1 MTNAVISAEPLTSSE
16 LADATRLTVEPD
28 GAKSGTLSQ
37 AATVSPHRATSK
49 SALRGEARSV
59 RTRKVMS
66 SIAPD
71 STCLNR
77 EGQGATRR
85 SEMARE
91 RLDDRGYIMVVLL
104 IGMAVVAVWMTA
116 LLPSWRQQATR
127 QKEADLIFRGE
138 QYARAI
144 ALYYRKNNNTLP
156 NNIDVL
162 VSQRYLRRKYKDP
175 ITGQDFLPIGGVTT
189 GLPQGGGRGV
199 PQQQG
204 GRGQAPQGS
213 APPSSPLPQGRSQT
227 PQGLAPS
234 PPQSL
239 PQGGLPGRSGQAGP
253 GIAGGGISG
262 VRSTSNETSIRV
274 YRGQQSYSQFPFD
287 YTAALQ
293 RMGVGT
299 TGPVPGAPGR
309 GRGTPDP
316 YHRGGRAIQPGLG
329 RGRGGDGGSR
339 IGAPAPAGRGA
350 PVGQPAPGP
359 GRGR

>member
-1 MTNAVISAEPLTSSE
+1 
-16 LADATRLTVEPD
+16 
-28 GAKSGTLSQ
+28 
-37 AATVSPHRATSK
+37 
-49 SALRGEARSV
+49 
-59 RTRKVMS
+59 MS

-77 EGQGATRR
+77 ERQGATRR
-85 SEMARE
+85 SDLARE
-91 RLDDRGYIMVVLL
+91 KLDDRGYIMVVLL
-104 IGMAVVAVWMTA
+104 IGMAVVAVWMSA

-175 ITGQDFLPIGGVTT
+175 ITGQDFLPTGGVTT
-189 GLPQGGGRGV
+189 GLPQSGGRGV

-204 GRGQAPQGS
+204 GRGQAPQGP
-213 APPSSPLPQGRSQT
+213 APPSSQLPQGRSQT
-227 PQGLAPS
+227 PQGLAS
-234 PPQSL
+234 PQPQLQQAGL
-239 PQGGLPGRSGQAGP
+239 PPGRSGQAGP
-253 GIAGGGISG
+253 GITGGISG

-293 RMGVGT
+293 RMGAGT
-299 TGPVPGAPGR
+299 TGPVGEAPGR
-309 GRGTPDP
+309 GRG
-316 YHRGGRAIQPGLG
+316 RGAPAPVRQGEEVVPIQPGLG
-329 RGRGGDGGSR
+329 RGRGVDGGAR
-339 IGAPAPAGRGA
+339 TGGPAGRGA
-350 PVGQPAPGP
+350 PVGQPPPGP